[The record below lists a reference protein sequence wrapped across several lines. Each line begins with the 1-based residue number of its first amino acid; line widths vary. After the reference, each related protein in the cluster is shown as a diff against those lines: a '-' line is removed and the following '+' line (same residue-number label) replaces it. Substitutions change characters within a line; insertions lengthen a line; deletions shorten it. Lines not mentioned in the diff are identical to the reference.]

1 LRPLP
6 GSGSH
11 DNQRRN
17 CSIGK
22 SGTHW

>member
-17 CSIGK
+17 CSIRR
-22 SGTHW
+22 SGQDW